1 MIGDCHLDSLRAQIH
16 VPLVN
21 ILVVNLNLQ
30 PDTVVNWIE
39 ESSEKLVTRRSWS
52 LGEVGQWILC
62 FIISAE

>member
-16 VPLVN
+16 VLLVN

-39 ESSEKLVTRRSWS
+39 ESTEKLVAWRSWS
-52 LGEVGQWILC
+52 LGEVGSMDTM
-62 FIISAE
+62 FHYFG

>member
-39 ESSEKLVTRRSWS
+39 ESSEKLVT
-52 LGEVGQWILC
+52 GEVGQWILC
-62 FIISAE
+62 FIILAE